1 MLTSILNFLN
11 IVGLLIIAILP
22 RNNFDF
28 FYNERPIGIIIMVV
42 GILIGLASSLI
53 SSFKGNK
60 GKLVFSAIQ
69 VVAFPVLVGIKVF
82 LLIFKEV

>member
-1 MLTSILNFLN
+1 MITF
-11 IVGLLIIAILP
+11 LP

-28 FYNERPIGIIIMVV
+28 FYNEKPIGIIIMVV

-69 VVAFPVLVGIKVF
+69 VVAFPVLVGIKVLF
-82 LLIFKEV
+82 INF

>member
-1 MLTSILNFLN
+1 MLTTILNFLN
-11 IVGLLIIAILP
+11 IVGLLVITFLP

-28 FYNERPIGIIIMVV
+28 FYNEKPIGIIIMVV
-42 GILIGLASSLI
+42 GILTGLASSLI

-69 VVAFPVLVGIKVF
+69 VVAFPVLVGIKVLF
-82 LLIFKEV
+82 INF

>member
-1 MLTSILNFLN
+1 MLTTILNFLN
-11 IVGLLIIAILP
+11 IVGLLVITFLP

-28 FYNERPIGIIIMVV
+28 FYNEKPIGIIIMVV

-69 VVAFPVLVGIKVF
+69 VVAFPVLVGIKVLF
-82 LLIFKEV
+82 INF

>member
-1 MLTSILNFLN
+1 MLTTILNFLN
-11 IVGLLIIAILP
+11 IVGLLVITFIP

-28 FYNERPIGIIIMVV
+28 FYNEKPIGIIVMVV

-69 VVAFPVLVGIKVF
+69 VVAFPVLVGIKVLF
-82 LLIFKEV
+82 INF